1 MLFKY
6 HGRWLLISK
15 MYKTI
20 TVIYI
25 IKDLVFIVSD

>member
-1 MLFKY
+1 MFKY
-6 HGRWLLISK
+6 HDRWLLISK
-15 MYKTI
+15 KDKTI